1 MNQKQ
6 VASNFPA
13 AGFKVGQCNDPQQGI
28 AKFVLSL
35 VKLVTEVL
43 EKQAMRRFDA
53 GSLSSQQADTLGT
66 AFYQIDN
73 KLKEISGAFG
83 LKSPEQ
89 LELNFNT
96 LSLPGQNNTTLQASS
111 SSLADIIDRIVD
123 RGAVVAGNVSICVA
137 DVELLT
143 INLLASLSPMPGNK
157 PSRNVGESPQ

>member
-1 MNQKQ
+1 MNQIQ
-6 VASNFPA
+6 LASNLPT
-13 AGFKVGQCNDPQQGI
+13 AGVQLGKQNDPQQGI

-43 EKQAMRRFDA
+43 EKQAMRKYDTGR
-53 GSLSSQQADTLGT
+53 LSPQQADALGT

-73 KLKEISGAFG
+73 KIKEVSEAFG
-83 LKSPEQ
+83 LNSPEQ
-89 LELNFNT
+89 LELNFNA
-96 LSLPGQNNTTLQASS
+96 LSLADQNNTTLQTPS

-143 INLLASLSPMPGNK
+143 INLLASLSPLSADK
-157 PSRNVGESPQ
+157 PLCKTGE